1 MKKNIYNKYLQKIF
15 NYFDLMRINKP
26 IGIWL
31 LLWPTLWAL
40 WLASEGRPS
49 QNIFIIFVLGVI
61 IMRSAGCVLNDYVDR
76 KIDPHVKRTQSRPIV
91 SGLVSPKE
99 ALVLFFLLSLTAISL
114 ATMLN
119 RMTQILAVIAACLTI
134 IYPFIKRYLSIP
146 QFVLGAAFGWAVPM
160 VFAAET
166 KSLPI
171 LAWLLFGTV
180 IVWAVIYDTFYA
192 MIDRDDDLKIG
203 VKSTA
208 ILFGSAD
215 LFIIA
220 SLQTIMILLLVVIGF
235 FAELSFWFFSS
246 IFIVSGLMIY
256 HLWLACKRR
265 PKEYYLAFKGNNIIG
280 LVIFLGFLLHYTFY
294 PSSF

>member
-119 RMTQILAVIAACLTI
+119 RMTQILTVIAACLTI

>member
-1 MKKNIYNKYLQKIF
+1 MKENIYNKYLQKIF

-26 IGIWL
+26 IGFWL

-49 QNIFIIFVLGVI
+49 QNIFIIFVLGVV

-76 KIDPHVKRTQSRPIV
+76 KIDSHVKRTQSRPIV

-215 LFIIA
+215 LLIIA
-220 SLQTIMILLLVVIGF
+220 SLQTIMILLLVAIGF

-265 PKEYYLAFKGNNIIG
+265 PEEYYLAFKGNNIIG

>member
-1 MKKNIYNKYLQKIF
+1 
-15 NYFDLMRINKP
+15 MRINKP

-49 QNIFIIFVLGVI
+49 QNIFIIFILGVV

-76 KIDPHVKRTQSRPIV
+76 NIDYHVKRTQDRPIV

-99 ALVLFFLLSLTAISL
+99 ALVLFFSLSLVAISL
-114 ATMLN
+114 AMMLS
-119 RMTQILAVIAACLTI
+119 RMTQVLAVIAACLTI

-166 KSLPI
+166 ESLPI
-171 LAWLLFGTV
+171 LAWLLFGAV
-180 IVWAVIYDTFYA
+180 IIWAVIYDTFYA
-192 MIDRDDDLKIG
+192 MIDRDDDLRIG

-208 ILFGSAD
+208 ILFGNAD

-220 SLQTIMILLLVVIGF
+220 GLQAVMVLLLVTIGF

-256 HLWLACKRR
+256 HQWLASKRQ

-294 PSSF
+294 PSSL

>member
-1 MKKNIYNKYLQKIF
+1 MKKNIYKKYLQKIF
-15 NYFDLMRINKP
+15 NYCDLMRINKP

-49 QNIFIIFVLGVI
+49 QNIFIIFILGVV

-76 KIDPHVKRTQSRPIV
+76 NIDSYVKRTKDRPIV

-99 ALVLFFLLSLTAISL
+99 ALILFFMLSVAAISL

-119 RMTQILAVIAACLTI
+119 RMAQALAVIAACLTI
-134 IYPFIKRYLSIP
+134 IYPFVKRYLSIP
-146 QFVLGAAFGWAVPM
+146 QFILGAAFGWAVPM

-166 KSLPI
+166 DSLPI
-171 LAWLLFGTV
+171 LAWLLFGAV
-180 IVWAVIYDTFYA
+180 IIWAVIYDTFYA

-208 ILFGSAD
+208 ILFGNAD
-215 LFIIA
+215 LFVIA
-220 SLQTIMILLLVVIGF
+220 GFQTVMVLLLVTIGL
-235 FAELSFWFFSS
+235 FAKLSFWFFSS
-246 IFIVSGLMIY
+246 ILIVSGLMIY
-256 HLWLACKRR
+256 HLWLANKRQSN
-265 PKEYYLAFKGNNIIG
+265 EYYLAFKGNNIIG
-280 LVIFLGFLLHYTFY
+280 LVIFSGLLLHYTFY
-294 PSSF
+294 PSSL